1 LTFGAVA
8 GFGNAVSTI
17 ASITT
22 TPGGGPIGSASSG
35 YVELAIEVCDMM
47 EEFEVDYVIKEEVV
61 MAKEPISDW
70 AMRVGAK
77 LGAMREEL
85 AKWMKPKA
93 VKDAK

>member
-1 LTFGAVA
+1 
-8 GFGNAVSTI
+8 
-17 ASITT
+17 
-22 TPGGGPIGSASSG
+22 
-35 YVELAIEVCDMM
+35 MM

-77 LGAMREEL
+77 LEAMREEL
-85 AKWMKPKA
+85 AKWTKPKA